1 MAAGA
6 GILDPRGRA
15 PRTGAEPS
23 AGPRAPAV
31 RRVRAP
37 LRVLGTS
44 VTQIEPI
51 RRLAE
56 ADLGLPLELITLDGA
71 SAQRR
76 GALFPSSFDVYD
88 QWFHDLDLIWPAGS
102 IQPLDVR
109 RIAAWDAVGE
119 LPLTGRIGASGRA
132 APGGDPSRR
141 LWVQPDGALGAA
153 PSERISMAP
162 TVHNADAFAVVG
174 ADPASVDSWGALLDP
189 AWGGRV
195 LLQSDAAIGCFD
207 MMLALRARGEMDPP
221 EPGDLSLEEIDD
233 LVARLRRLHEAGH
246 FRAAWTDEAEAVDAL
261 RLARREGAPMI
272 GSLWWSGLIALRAEG
287 VPVAMATPR
296 EGYRGWFGGL
306 ALSARAQ
313 GWAADAAYDYINW
326 WLDGAPGA
334 ILARNGAYMTNAEA
348 VRGRLTA
355 AEWAFWYD
363 GEPART
369 EIRDAYGRVIFA
381 PGERREGGAY
391 AQRMSRIAVWN
402 TVMTEHN
409 YLVRR
414 WETALGV

>member
-1 MAAGA
+1 M
-6 GILDPRGRA
+6 
-15 PRTGAEPS
+15 
-23 AGPRAPAV
+23 
-31 RRVRAP
+31 
-37 LRVLGTS
+37 
-44 VTQIEPI
+44 
-51 RRLAE
+51 
-56 ADLGLPLELITLDGA
+56 
-71 SAQRR
+71 
-76 GALFPSSFDVYD
+76 
-88 QWFHDLDLIWPAGS
+88 
-102 IQPLDVR
+102 
-109 RIAAWDAVGE
+109 
-119 LPLTGRIGASGRA
+119 
-132 APGGDPSRR
+132 
-141 LWVQPDGALGAA
+141 
-153 PSERISMAP
+153 
-162 TVHNADAFAVVG
+162 
-174 ADPASVDSWGALLDP
+174 
-189 AWGGRV
+189 
-195 LLQSDAAIGCFD
+195 
-207 MMLALRARGEMDPP
+207 
-221 EPGDLSLEEIDD
+221 
-233 LVARLRRLHEAGH
+233 
-246 FRAAWTDEAEAVDAL
+246 DAL

>member
-1 MAAGA
+1 MAGA
-6 GILDPRGRA
+6 AEILAPRGPSRRPA
-15 PRTGAEPS
+15 P
-23 AGPRAPAV
+23 GPQAPAV
-31 RRVRAP
+31 KRPREP

-119 LPLTGRIGASGRA
+119 LPLTGRIAPGRA
-132 APGGDPSRR
+132 APGGDPSRL
-141 LWVQPDGALGAA
+141 LWVQPDGSLGAK
-153 PSERISMAP
+153 PSDRISMVP

-174 ADPASVDSWGALLDP
+174 MDPAKVDSWAALLDP
-189 AWGGRV
+189 DRAGQV
-195 LLQSDAAIGCFD
+195 LVQSDAAIGCFD
-207 MMLALRARGEMDPP
+207 LLLALRARGDMAPADL
-221 EPGDLSLEEIDD
+221 GDLALEEIDD
-233 LVARLRRLHEAGH
+233 LVARLRAFHAAAH
-246 FRAAWTDEAEAVDAL
+246 FRAVWTDESEAVDAL
-261 RLARREGAPMI
+261 RAARREGRPMI

-306 ALSARAQ
+306 ALSARAR
-313 GWAADAAYDYINW
+313 GWAQDAAYDYINW

-334 ILARNGAYMTNAEA
+334 ILARNGAYMANAEA
-348 VRGRLTA
+348 VRRRLTA
-355 AEWAFWYD
+355 AEWAFWYG

-369 EIRDAYGRVIFA
+369 EIRDAHGRIIFA

-391 AQRMSRIAVWN
+391 AERMSRIAVWN

-414 WETALGV
+414 WDDALDV